1 MLLGSRLWT
10 LLLGSV
16 ALFLVKPLE
25 AAPLI
30 VAQPYSHSFF
40 IGVDTSI
47 TFDILATGTAP
58 SYQWQV
64 STDNGATFNNISNGA
79 LYAGVTTPSL
89 TITGPTAGMDLYRY
103 RCHVTDGAISVN
115 SRGGATL
122 NVYTPSIPPPTVTL
136 SASTLA
142 ANSTIDVTV
151 HITGLS
157 TGETVR
163 IHRLLDANVERQ
175 ARHRRAAGVQLSGH
189 RRRTCLRSAG

>member
-1 MLLGSRLWT
+1 MST
-10 LLLGSV
+10 
-16 ALFLVKPLE
+16 AAEIE

-47 TFDILATGTAP
+47 SFDLLATGTAP
-58 SYQWQV
+58 TFQWQV
-64 STDNGATFNNISNGA
+64 STDNGATFNNVTDGA
-79 LYAGVTTPSL
+79 LYSNVTTPSL
-89 TITGPTAGMDLYRY
+89 TITNPTAGMDLYRY
-103 RCHVTDGAISVN
+103 RCRVTDGAITVN

-142 ANSTIDVTV
+142 ANSTVDVTV

-163 IHRLLDANVERQ
+163 IHRLLDANLDGKPEIGEPLVSSFLVTDG
-175 ARHRRAAGVQLSGH
+175 ARCPVRWGARPEYSG
-189 RRRTCLRSAG
+189 R